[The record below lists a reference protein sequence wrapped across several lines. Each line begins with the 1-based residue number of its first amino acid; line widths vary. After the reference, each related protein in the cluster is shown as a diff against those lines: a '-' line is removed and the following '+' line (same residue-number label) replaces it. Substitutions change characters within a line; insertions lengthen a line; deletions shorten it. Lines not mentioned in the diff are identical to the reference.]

1 MSRFTVNTLMR
12 NVLLDDDRLAA
23 YRDDPGGYVAR
34 FRTAREAAG
43 LAGLTEP
50 EAAALDGPDY
60 GALYAL
66 GAHPYLL
73 WSFTEAVL
81 VPPLSR
87 PGLVESF
94 RAEAERHADPKGHS
108 PDFATTRLEETP

>member
-12 NVLLDDDRLAA
+12 QVLLDDDALTT

-34 FRTAREAAG
+34 FRTARQAAG
-43 LAGLTEP
+43 LAGLTEA

-73 WSFTEAVL
+73 WSFTEAAL

-87 PGLVESF
+87 PDLVGAF
-94 RAEAERHADPKGHS
+94 RVAATRAARLAGHS
-108 PDFATTRLEETP
+108 PHWATTYMEEAP

>member
-12 NVLLDDDRLAA
+12 QVLLDEDALTS
-23 YRDDPGGYVAR
+23 YRDDPGRYVAR
-34 FRTAREAAG
+34 FRAIREAAG
-43 LAGLTEP
+43 LAGLTEA

-73 WSFTEAVL
+73 WSFTEAAL
-81 VPPLSR
+81 VPPMSR
-87 PGLVESF
+87 PDLVESF
-94 RAEAERHADPKGHS
+94 RIEATRYRY